1 VKDHQLRYSLRFHF
15 REFYPAALNV
25 HFNER
30 VSAAVSKVRWGMRVG
45 VLLLLWFTVYEDSM
59 PVRWGG
65 FETRAACEVLLQIVA
80 AGIHALRHVPA
91 LSREY

>member
-1 VKDHQLRYSLRFHF
+1 M
-15 REFYPAALNV
+15 
-25 HFNER
+25 
-30 VSAAVSKVRWGMRVG
+30 WVG